1 MQYIA
6 YDDEGIIKVG
16 TKQEC
21 LKSIVDL
28 VESGELDNVYDKND
42 LIEILNY
49 FSRKFKNENEIS
61 FSGFHIKKIEQES

>member
-28 VESGELDNVYDKND
+28 VENGNLDNVYNEDD
-42 LIEILNY
+42 LENILKY
-49 FSRKFKNENEIS
+49 FSRKFDEEKEMS
-61 FSGFHIKKIEQES
+61 FSGFHIKELEES

>member
-1 MQYIA
+1 MQYMA

-21 LKSIVDL
+21 LKGIVDL
-28 VESGELDNVYDKND
+28 IESGELDNVYDESD

-49 FSRKFKNENEIS
+49 FSRKFDEEKNIS
-61 FSGFHIKKIEQES
+61 FYGFSIQKIEES